1 MDDTLSPRPDDD
13 KPGRASSAT
22 PSADSPPP
30 FSKIPTTVEETGLEE
45 EFLLDLLVK
54 ALYTEGSMSGYEAA
68 ERLMLAPRVLNALLV
83 TLRKMKF
90 IEESKGTGPRRLDY
104 IYSLLTEGRQRA
116 REAMAESTYAGPC
129 PVPLPIYAEAVSAQA
144 LGGRLSMVDRAHLEE
159 GLSHL
164 VLDEELFDRLGP
176 AINTW
181 RSIFIHGP
189 PGNGKTAIA
198 QAIGEMISEEYYLP
212 YAIAVE
218 RHVIKLFDPVNH
230 KALDPPWRADP
241 EVQGDDRPDGDPRWL
256 RCHRP
261 IVVTGGE
268 MTLGM
273 LDLAFDPLSRYYEAP
288 LQVKA
293 NGGMLLVDDFGRQMV
308 SPRDLLNRWI
318 VPMEEPRDYLTLH
331 TGQKFAVPFD
341 ILTIFATNIEPRD
354 LVDEAFL
361 RRILYKVEVT
371 DPTPEQFCRIFER
384 VCAEN
389 DLDYKEELI
398 EWLLEK
404 HYDVQGLALRGCH
417 PRDLVT
423 LIVARAAFLGEPPKL
438 TEETLMEACQAYFVG

>member
-1 MDDTLSPRPDDD
+1 
-13 KPGRASSAT
+13 
-22 PSADSPPP
+22 
-30 FSKIPTTVEETGLEE
+30 
-45 EFLLDLLVK
+45 
-54 ALYTEGSMSGYEAA
+54 
-68 ERLMLAPRVLNALLV
+68 
-83 TLRKMKF
+83 
-90 IEESKGTGPRRLDY
+90 
-104 IYSLLTEGRQRA
+104 
-116 REAMAESTYAGPC
+116 
-129 PVPLPIYAEAVSAQA
+129 
-144 LGGRLSMVDRAHLEE
+144 
-159 GLSHL
+159 
-164 VLDEELFDRLGP
+164 
-176 AINTW
+176 
-181 RSIFIHGP
+181 
-189 PGNGKTAIA
+189 
-198 QAIGEMISEEYYLP
+198 
-212 YAIAVE
+212 
-218 RHVIKLFDPVNH
+218 
-230 KALDPPWRADP
+230 
-241 EVQGDDRPDGDPRWL
+241 
-256 RCHRP
+256 
-261 IVVTGGE
+261 
-268 MTLGM
+268 
-273 LDLAFDPLSRYYEAP
+273 
-288 LQVKA
+288 
-293 NGGMLLVDDFGRQMV
+293 MV